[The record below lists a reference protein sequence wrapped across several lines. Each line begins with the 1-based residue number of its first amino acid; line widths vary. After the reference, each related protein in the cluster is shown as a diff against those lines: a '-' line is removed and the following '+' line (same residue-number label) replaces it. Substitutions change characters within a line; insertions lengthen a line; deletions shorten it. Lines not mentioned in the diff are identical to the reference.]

1 MVANLSFLEMF
12 VIIIPVPSQRFSVQ
26 FAHKTHFVSGAIYTT
41 TPEARVNSKNCI
53 FEVKILVMSRV
64 AGSVGA
70 DYLWERQI
78 FSYNLVRSFQKF
90 AVFFFWILG
99 QKTIRKPTNQGRL
112 LGLEVFAKNLTS
124 DTFNLR
130 KYSCCLWN
138 DTTPGIVG

>member
-1 MVANLSFLEMF
+1 MVTRALIRRKYRAKKQFLLMVANLSFLEMF

-70 DYLWERQI
+70 DYL
-78 FSYNLVRSFQKF
+78 
-90 AVFFFWILG
+90 
-99 QKTIRKPTNQGRL
+99 
-112 LGLEVFAKNLTS
+112 
-124 DTFNLR
+124 
-130 KYSCCLWN
+130 
-138 DTTPGIVG
+138 